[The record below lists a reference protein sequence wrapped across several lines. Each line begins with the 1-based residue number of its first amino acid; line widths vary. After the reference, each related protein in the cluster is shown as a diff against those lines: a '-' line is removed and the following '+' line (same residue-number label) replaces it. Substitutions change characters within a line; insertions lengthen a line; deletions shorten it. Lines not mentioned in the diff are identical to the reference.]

1 MDATSALTAGLVA
14 GIAIAAQVGAVSLLL
29 VDTALASGPRVAIA
43 AGMGVATADFAFAV
57 LAAVGGGAAGAA
69 LAGHE
74 TEIRVVAAVTLAA
87 IALHGLIV
95 IASERRLA
103 SGVGGGPDADPAR
116 VRADA
121 DPARVR
127 RDAGS
132 ARSQYSRFLAITA
145 VNPLTI
151 ASFAAVAASLSLH
164 GLVPYAAFVVGVG
177 AASGAWHLFLSATA
191 AHVGRWITPSVQRGL
206 GVAGRVAILALAA
219 RLVLAG

>member
-29 VDTALASGPRVAIA
+29 VDTALARGPRVAVA

-57 LAAVGGGAAGAA
+57 LAALGGGAAGAA

-74 TEIRVVAAVTLAA
+74 TEIHVVAGATLAA
-87 IALHGLIV
+87 IAVHGLF
-95 IASERRLA
+95 RLA
-103 SGVGGGPDADPAR
+103 RERTVEADPRLVVAER
-116 VRADA
+116 S
-121 DPARVR
+121 
-127 RDAGS
+127 AG
-132 ARSQYSRFLAITA
+132 AQYSRFLAITA

-164 GLVPYAAFVVGVG
+164 GLAPYAAFVVGV
-177 AASGAWHLFLSATA
+177 ALASGAWHLFLTLTA
-191 AHVGRWITPSVQRGL
+191 AHVGRWITPRVQRGI
-206 GVAGRVAILALAA
+206 GVAGRVAILGLAA